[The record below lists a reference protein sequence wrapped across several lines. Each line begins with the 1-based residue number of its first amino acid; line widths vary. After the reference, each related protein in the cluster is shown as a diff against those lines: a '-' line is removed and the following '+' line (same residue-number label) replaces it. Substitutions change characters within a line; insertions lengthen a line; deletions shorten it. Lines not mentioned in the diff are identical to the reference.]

1 MMIAKLTY
9 ALVLFVHPD
18 PEPRVYATFATA
30 AECRAERVA
39 VVQDLGSAQIT
50 AACVPQ
56 HQATMADIHA
66 HLQEM
71 MRVMRET
78 MKHVESSGS
87 KTNAP

>member
-1 MMIAKLTY
+1 MIAKLTY

-30 AECRAERVA
+30 AECRAERAA

-56 HQATMADIHA
+56 NEITITDMSA
-66 HLQEM
+66 HMRQM
-71 MRVMRET
+71 MRMMRET
-78 MKHVESSGS
+78 MNDIERSDTTK
-87 KTNAP
+87 